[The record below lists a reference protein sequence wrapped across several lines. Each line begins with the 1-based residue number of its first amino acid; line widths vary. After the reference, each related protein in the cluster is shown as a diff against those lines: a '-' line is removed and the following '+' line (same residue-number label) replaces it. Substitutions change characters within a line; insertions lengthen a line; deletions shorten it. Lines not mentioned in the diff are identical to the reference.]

1 MPSIKETERLDE
13 FPNGYTMRAT
23 DRKYFK
29 DNLRIV
35 GDWVEFISNHVYR
48 SARRLILKFLFKHH
62 GTHAWKRRLSLW
74 SEKWCS

>member
-35 GDWVEFISNHVYR
+35 GD
-48 SARRLILKFLFKHH
+48 
-62 GTHAWKRRLSLW
+62 
-74 SEKWCS
+74 